1 VLSIW
6 KDGMQAV
13 NDFSQ
18 LLQLVKATTV
28 LQKLRLHAPAL
39 TTAPDDFFR
48 MAANSLSSLRVLSLS
63 SVRLGASDSRPGL
76 LDSIAGPQLHPLANL
91 VDLSLRGCFLAD
103 DGARSLSVLLENMPG
118 LESLCLADNR
128 MTKAGVNSLVN
139 SWEKDGRG
147 PSLLHTLDL
156 SNNPFGLEGVNLIAS
171 PCVCFESC
179 SLCMIWNTDASAAI
193 LVVHFAFV
201 HHAPF

>member
-1 VLSIW
+1 
-6 KDGMQAV
+6 MQAV

-76 LDSIAGPQLHPLANL
+76 LDSIAGPTLHPLANL

-103 DGARSLSVLLENMPG
+103 DGARALSVLLENMPS

-128 MTKAGVNSLVN
+128 MTKAGVSSLVN

-156 SNNPFGLEGVNLIAS
+156 SNNPLGLEGVYLNAS
-171 PCVCFESC
+171 LCVCCESC
-179 SLCMIWNTDASAAI
+179 SRCMISSTYACTAI
-193 LVVHFAFV
+193 LVIHFGSGR
-201 HHAPF
+201 HAPC